1 MLEMENKL
9 ACVALSLDTLLSPTA
24 EEQDKSCVLLKKEK
38 CHVLQGTFWKRVATK
53 LATIK

>member
-24 EEQDKSCVLLKKEK
+24 EEQEKSCVLLKKKKSVMCYKALSGKE
-38 CHVLQGTFWKRVATK
+38 LQLSWQQ
-53 LATIK
+53 